1 MKASIVVMNLVLVL
15 ATACTS
21 PVAPRNNDRLAV
33 SSVVST
39 PNVRRVVAPVTYGHW
54 RHLEVIGSV
63 YRDRVAQGTIEGALE
78 EKVLAFKTLQ
88 GPVWFVDLEPNGD
101 RGPLNQRRI
110 YLVHISDDL
119 CDGCGYAM
127 EDFHTAP
134 VQCVV
139 EEKILSWQQTKD
151 FFDGK
156 LASPTLPF
164 WGDVEK
170 FLLSR
175 QWK

>member
-1 MKASIVVMNLVLVL
+1 MSLVLVL
-15 ATACTS
+15 ATACTTS
-21 PVAPRNNDRLAV
+21 PVAPRRSKDTLAV
-33 SSVVST
+33 SSVVFT

-54 RHLEVIGSV
+54 WHLEVIGSV

-164 WGDVEK
+164 WGDVER